1 MSHVETGLS
10 EGQLNC
16 TLKSDAY
23 IGVSKAANQFNWVSW
38 PHSSRLTNRLHIH
51 TNWWTYRAS
60 SVYHSL
66 LYLLDYPL
74 NSPAKQSSF
83 SLDEAMNAFTVMRWG
98 FFCLFVYFILRIKS
112 FSTPLSQCRITDI
125 PYPSKF
131 ERTIN
136 TVEPFTSWE
145 AISLTKMT
153 GKLVSQNYKSLFV
166 LLSFCLT
173 TRHFV
178 YLIQFYINVN
188 YYILPFVLYWCCY
201 PLDTTNY
208 RIIIWLLT
216 TTDQLDLATGLQ

>member
-10 EGQLNC
+10 EGRLNC
-16 TLKSDAY
+16 MLKSDAY
-23 IGVSKAANQFNWVSW
+23 TGVSKAAKQFNWVYW
-38 PHSSRLTNRLHIH
+38 PHSSQLTNRLHIH

-83 SLDEAMNAFTVMRWG
+83 SLAEAINAFTVMKR

-112 FSTPLSQCRITDI
+112 WECQCRITDI
-125 PYPSKF
+125 PYPSEF

-188 YYILPFVLYWCCY
+188 YYILPFVLYWCY
-201 PLDTTNY
+201 HPLDTTNSSITI
-208 RIIIWLLT
+208 RLLT
-216 TTDQLDLATGLQ
+216 TIDQLDHATALQ

>member
-16 TLKSDAY
+16 MLKSDAY
-23 IGVSKAANQFNWVSW
+23 TGVSKAANQFNWVSW

-83 SLDEAMNAFTVMRWG
+83 SLDEAMNAFTVMRC
-98 FFCLFVYFILRIKS
+98 FFFVYLFISSWESNHSVHPKANVVLQIFHIPVNLREL
-112 FSTPLSQCRITDI
+112 STLLNHSLH
-125 PYPSKF
+125 
-131 ERTIN
+131 
-136 TVEPFTSWE
+136 E

-153 GKLVSQNYKSLFV
+153 GRLVSQNYKSLFV

-201 PLDTTNY
+201 PLDTANY